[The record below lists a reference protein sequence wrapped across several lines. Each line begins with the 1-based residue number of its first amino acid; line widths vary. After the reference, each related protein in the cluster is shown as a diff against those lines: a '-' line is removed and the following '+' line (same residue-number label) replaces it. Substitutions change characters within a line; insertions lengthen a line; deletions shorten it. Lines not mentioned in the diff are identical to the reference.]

1 MKKYIIIILAA
12 ISTLSL
18 SFSAEAYTREE
29 LEEQMR
35 SEMSAA
41 YSTYNSN
48 KEKLAEVQNT
58 LNGLDGQKAAA
69 LKELGI
75 DSEPDF
81 MDSSIAETDKVNER
95 YEPCL
100 IYALTRYIWSFAK
113 QEAELTARES
123 LTGQRFKY
131 RYALPEDL
139 LFLRG
144 QYSDAKQSSSILD
157 FEKRGNY
164 ILTDSEEVFITYT
177 RRVAESEL
185 PIYFTDFL
193 YFQVLFQDPKPG
205 CIRYRQ

>member
-1 MKKYIIIILAA
+1 MAYETEQEIKY
-12 ISTLSL
+12 
-18 SFSAEAYTREE
+18 
-29 LEEQMR
+29 
-35 SEMSAA
+35 
-41 YSTYNSN
+41 
-48 KEKLAEVQNT
+48 
-58 LNGLDGQKAAA
+58 AA

-139 LFLRG
+139 LFLLG

-185 PIYFTDFL
+185 PIYFTDFFIFSL
-193 YFQVLFQDPKPG
+193 ARDICLNLTGDNDLEQALLTKEHMKFIEAKNIDCRQNPPKRFRHSPYTDV
-205 CIRYRQ
+205 RH